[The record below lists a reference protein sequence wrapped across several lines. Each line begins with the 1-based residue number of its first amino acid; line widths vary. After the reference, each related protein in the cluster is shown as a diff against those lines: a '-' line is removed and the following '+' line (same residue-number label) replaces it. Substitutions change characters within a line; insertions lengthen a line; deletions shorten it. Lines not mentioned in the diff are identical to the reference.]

1 MPYTIRVEPSGH
13 LFEATPDESLLAAAQ
28 RQGLLLPYGCR
39 SGHCAACKGQVLQG
53 RIDYPGAPPEGI
65 EPQEQARGQALFC
78 QAQARSDLVIEVA
91 EIQAA
96 GELRAQRL
104 AVRVQTLE
112 RLAHDVMRLA
122 LQLPR
127 DRRLQFLAGQYI
139 EIITREGHRRAFS
152 LANAPH
158 DDGTLELH
166 VRYVA
171 GGDFTEH
178 VFAGMR
184 VGEVLQIDGPHGT
197 FTLREA
203 SPRPVV
209 LVAGGT
215 GFAPIKGLLEHAF
228 HVGIERP
235 LHLYWGVR
243 ARRDLYLAA
252 LPTAWAETH
261 ANFRYTPVL
270 SEPSPE
276 DAWSGRTGMVH
287 EAVAA
292 DYPDTSELDLYAA
305 GPPVMVR
312 AVRDTVVPRGLPET
326 RFYSDPFEWGAPKDA
341 QGT

>member
-13 LFEATPDESLLAAAQ
+13 RFEATPDESLLAAAQ
-28 RQGLLLPYGCR
+28 RHGLILPYGCR
-39 SGHCAACKGQVLQG
+39 NGACGTCKGRVVSG
-53 RIDYPGAPPEGI
+53 RVAYPGEAPEGI
-65 EPQEQARGQALFC
+65 EPAESEDGYALFC
-78 QAQARSDLVIEVA
+78 QARACGDLTLEVS
-91 EIQAA
+91 EIHAA
-96 GELRAQRL
+96 GELPAQRL
-104 AVRVQTLE
+104 AVRVQAVE
-112 RLAHDVMRLA
+112 RLAHDVIRLA
-122 LQLPR
+122 LELPR

-158 DDGTLELH
+158 DDGALELH

-178 VFAGMR
+178 LFGGLR

-209 LVAGGT
+209 LIAGGT

-228 HVGIERP
+228 HLGIERP
-235 LHLYWGVR
+235 LHLYRGVR
-243 ARRDLYLAA
+243 ARRDLYLAD
-252 LPTAWAETH
+252 LPVAWAERYAH
-261 ANFRYTPVL
+261 FRYTPVL
-270 SEPSPE
+270 SAPSPE

-287 EAVAA
+287 DAVAA
-292 DYPDTSELDLYAA
+292 DYPDASGLDLYAA

-312 AVRDTVVPRGLPET
+312 AMHDAAIARGLPEAH
-326 RFYSDPFEWGAPKDA
+326 FYSDPFEWGAPKDA
-341 QGT
+341 PGT